1 MPHSIEYCAGIC
13 QSEENGSFLTKD
25 YDVRKAFLAGSIKD
39 VVSQFG
45 METIILYTAVILKK
59 RIAVHHPRIEAL
71 LEFTRVLPALSWHRK
86 DWSILH
92 PYVHLTDT
100 ELEHLS
106 KCPGYIAGFV
116 DPEVSNRS
124 DLFDV
129 YVNLP
134 DSIIT
139 VSQNAKEAMMMGKLH
154 KDIGHL
160 ILQSAEDTE
169 RSDSHVIK
177 DISLKTKQIL
187 AHLGT
192 LADQCEGSKITLE
205 HLKQQNFPP
214 ATENFLFHL
223 AAAEQ
228 ILLV

>member
-1 MPHSIEYCAGIC
+1 MYIKF
-13 QSEENGSFLTKD
+13 GSPVKMMEVYIAVLTKD
-25 YDVRKAFLAGSIKD
+25 VA
-39 VVSQFG
+39 SQFG
-45 METIILYTAVILKK
+45 METIILYMAVMLKK

-71 LEFTRVLPALSWHRK
+71 LEFTRVLPALAWHRK
-86 DWSILH
+86 DWSVLH
-92 PYVHLTDT
+92 PCVHLTDT

-139 VSQNAKEAMMMGKLH
+139 VSQSAKEAMMMGKLH

-160 ILQSAEDTE
+160 IVQSAEDTE
-169 RSDSHVIK
+169 RSDSQVIK

-192 LADQCEGSKITLE
+192 MAGDCEGSKITLE
-205 HLKQQNFPP
+205 HLKQQHFPP

-228 ILLV
+228 LLRI

>member
-1 MPHSIEYCAGIC
+1 MLHSIEYCA
-13 QSEENGSFLTKD
+13 
-25 YDVRKAFLAGSIKD
+25 D

-45 METIILYTAVILKK
+45 METIILYTAVMLKK
-59 RIAVHHPRIEAL
+59 RIAVYHPRIEAL
-71 LEFTRVLPALSWHRK
+71 LEFTRALPTLAWHRK

-92 PYVHLTDT
+92 PYVHLNER

-116 DPEVSNRS
+116 DPEVNNRT

-129 YVNLP
+129 NVNLP
-134 DSIIT
+134 ESAIT
-139 VSQNAKEAMMMGKLH
+139 VSQSAKESMMMGKLH
-154 KDIGHL
+154 KEVGHL
-160 ILQSAEDTE
+160 IVQSAEDTE
-169 RSDSHVIK
+169 RSDGQVIK

-187 AHLGT
+187 THLGS

-205 HLKQQNFPP
+205 HLRQQHFPS

-228 ILLV
+228 ILRI